1 MTKYPRGI
9 LPRLVLD
16 LLASDTGAGAVAAA
30 ALSATAVEIYMDNC
44 YDLMSQK
51 QKIAVEG
58 FGRSSKISGR
68 GGFIETT
75 QVQRDTNG
83 RWVPPR
89 TLVERPEGY
98 GLKGAQSTI
107 LENISDLVN
116 FLQVVEATRT
126 SKAHNLNTR
135 SSRSHCVI
143 TLSMPSITPAKY
155 ILVDLAGSGRCLF
168 IRFTEL
174 FRAGIS

>member
-9 LPRLVLD
+9 FPRLVLD
-16 LLASDTGAGAVAAA
+16 LLASDTGAVAAA

-44 YDLMSQK
+44 YDLISQK